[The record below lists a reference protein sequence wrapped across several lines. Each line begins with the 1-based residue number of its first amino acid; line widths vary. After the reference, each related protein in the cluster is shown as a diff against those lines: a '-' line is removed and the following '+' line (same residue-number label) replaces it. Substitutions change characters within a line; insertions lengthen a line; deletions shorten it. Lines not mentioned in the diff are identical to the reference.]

1 MEQIPTTGGAETR
14 IETIS
19 DEQGLR
25 IDVLLAKRFP
35 ELSRSHLQKL
45 IADDLVTVNGKLI
58 KANYKVQA
66 EDSIRIIFPEAKPV
80 EIAAEAIPLDI
91 LYEDADIIVIN
102 KSRGMVV
109 HPAAGN
115 YAGTLVNALL
125 EHCQD
130 LSGINGEI
138 RPGIVHRLDKD
149 TSGVMVAAKNDRAHI
164 ALAEQIK
171 NRTASRKY
179 VAIVH
184 GTIAEEQGIINA
196 PIGRHPSDRKKM
208 AVTFSNSKEAITRF
222 RVIERFINYTLVECK
237 LQTGRTHQIRVH
249 MQYIG
254 HPVVGDPKYGPEKK
268 RFAISGQALHSAELS
283 LKHPISGEELL
294 FTAPVPPDM
303 ADILTKLKA
312 LKRETN
318 Y

>member
-1 MEQIPTTGGAETR
+1 MEENQKSNNLTSNFIV
-14 IETIS
+14 S
-19 DEQGLR
+19 DEEQGIRL
-25 IDVLLAKRFP
+25 DVLLASKFQ
-35 ELSRSHLQKL
+35 ELSRSHLQKN
-45 IADDLVTVNGKLI
+45 IANGLVIVNGKTS

-66 EDSIRIIFPEAKPV
+66 DDIITITFAEAKPV
-80 EIAAEAIPLDI
+80 EIVAEDIPLNI
-91 LYEDADIIVIN
+91 LYEDTDIVVVN

-109 HPAAGN
+109 HPATGN
-115 YAGTLVNALL
+115 YQGTLVNALL

-149 TSGVMVAAKNDRAHI
+149 TSGVMVAAKNDLAHLS
-164 ALAEQIK
+164 LAEQIK

-179 VAIVH
+179 IAIVH
-184 GTIAEEQGIINA
+184 GTIAEEKGMINA
-196 PIGRHPSDRKKM
+196 PLGRHPSDRKKM

-222 RVIERFINYTLVECK
+222 RVIERFVNFTLVECK

-268 RFAISGQALHSAELS
+268 RFAIAGQALHSAELS
-283 LKHPISGEELL
+283 LKHPVTGEDML
-294 FTAPVPPDM
+294 FTAPLPQDM
-303 ADILTKLKA
+303 ADILNQLQGS
-312 LKRETN
+312 KREER
-318 Y
+318 